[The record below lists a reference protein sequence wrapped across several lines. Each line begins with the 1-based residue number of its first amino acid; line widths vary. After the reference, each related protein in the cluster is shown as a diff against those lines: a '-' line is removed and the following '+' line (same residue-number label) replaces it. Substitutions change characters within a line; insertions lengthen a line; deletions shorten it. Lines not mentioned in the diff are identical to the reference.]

1 MSLINWITSRHKK
14 AQFNELE
21 RFKDQPET
29 IQLKLLKKVIKKNRH
44 TDFGKQYHFNRIK
57 TYEDYKKFV
66 PIRTAKEYQADLDR
80 VYEGNHLALCA
91 EKPFFFAMTAG
102 STGQYK
108 HIPVTPSL
116 KRDVNKGT
124 LSYLHLFETACPE
137 AKNAPIQFLIGS
149 GEGGKSPAN
158 IPKGFVSGFHYKNL
172 PKALRSRFIIPYW
185 VFTIEDMQDR
195 FYSIVRF
202 MADRPDLAAIA
213 SMTPQHI
220 CNLANTALEHH
231 DRLAKDLSQAS
242 LTLLNTPTEQIPN
255 TQFTPCEDRAQLFLE
270 AVAAGDKPASMQAL
284 FPSLGYFGTWIS
296 ANMSYGLEDLNHTFG
311 EKTIFEMPSSASE
324 GLFVVPYKI
333 NQAGGISATTCHFF
347 EFIPEDEL
355 DTVNPNT
362 YMVNELNLNQ
372 RYYLVLTNSAGLY
385 RYNMEDLFEVIDYW
399 GKTPVLKF
407 IAKKARQVSI
417 ANERIDE
424 SDVVIAMQACRHYFT
439 EAPKHFL
446 LLPNKHNYYQL
457 VLDTTP
463 NEPDEFI
470 QHFDRQLQQ
479 NAKAYEHYREGGVLT
494 CVKLDVFSDP
504 VVNGKTPLAAFV
516 DSVQFRS
523 NLPSGQYKPIHISN
537 SMTLFDEFFQPYL
550 NEESRSKSIE
560 STIN

>member
-14 AQFNELE
+14 AQFTELE
-21 RFKDQPET
+21 RFKDQPEK
-29 IQLKLLKKVIKKNRH
+29 IQLKLLKKVVKKNQN
-44 TDFGKQYHFNRIK
+44 TDFGKKYHFSSIK
-57 TYEDYKKFV
+57 TYEDYKTSV
-66 PIRTAKEYQADLDR
+66 PLRTAKEYQGDLNR
-80 VYEGNHLALCA
+80 VYEGNHLTLCA

-116 KRDVNKGT
+116 KRDINKGT

-149 GEGGKSPAN
+149 GEGGVTPAN

-185 VFTIEDMQDR
+185 VFTLEDMQDR
-195 FYSIVRF
+195 FYSIIRF

-220 CNLANTALEHH
+220 CNLANIALANHE
-231 DRLAKDLSQAS
+231 RLAQDLKNAT
-242 LTLLNTPTEQIPN
+242 LTLLNTPPEKIPN
-255 TQFTPCEDRAQLFLE
+255 TQFTRCEERAEIFLD
-270 AVAAGDKPASMQAL
+270 AIKADNKPAAMKAL

-296 ANMSYGLEDLNHTFG
+296 ANMAYSLQDLTDIFG

-324 GLFVVPYKI
+324 GLFVVPHKT

-355 DTVNPNT
+355 DTPNPKT
-362 YMVNELNLNQ
+362 LLVNELALNQ
-372 RYYLVLTNSAGLY
+372 RYYLVITNSAGLY

-407 IAKKARQVSI
+407 IAKRARQVSI
-417 ANERIDE
+417 TNERIDE
-424 SDVVIAMQACRHYFT
+424 SDVVIAMQASRSYFSET
-439 EAPKHFL
+439 PKHFL
-446 LLPNKHNYYQL
+446 LVPNKNNHYQL
-457 VLDTTP
+457 ILDRHP
-463 NEPDEFI
+463 EHPDEFI
-470 QHFDRQLQQ
+470 QHFDQQLQK
-479 NAKAYEHYREGGVLT
+479 NSVGYAHYRSSNVLS
-494 CVKLDVFSDP
+494 CIELHVFADP
-504 VVNGKTPLAAFV
+504 VVDNKTPLAAFV
-516 DSVQFRS
+516 DSIQFRS
-523 NLPSGQYKPIHISN
+523 ALPSGQYKPIHISN
-537 SMTLFDEFFQPYL
+537 SMTLFEEYFQPYISE
-550 NEESRSKSIE
+550 NQTPRSIE
-560 STIN
+560 KATS